1 MPVSTRSTG
10 PSAAP
15 GTPSLPGSLSHRG
28 PVAALESDLP
38 VPTLAPLLDPEE
50 ARFREMAISS
60 QEAQSGFA
68 ELLSRVSLLE
78 ERFGFV
84 EMELAHSRESER
96 KANDALIKCLA
107 LEARFALSAPPP
119 HSPMGQEAPK
129 LPVAAEEEP
138 PLLSVEEEKPQA
150 RKGKRHNKSQGPR
163 DPDHPSSESSD
174 ADSDG
179 TISPGGSFPVRGRAS
194 PGLQEI
200 IPSRAG
206 YRKLVSYRSYRLE
219 NMSQRYDG
227 TISKR
232 LSALMKGLRH
242 TVEEKFT
249 GEDPIEVL
257 PFLRSFKEGADHMD
271 ISEGAAAR
279 LFPYFLDGM
288 AREEYKS
295 HMGRAPPDVEL
306 YPYMVQFLLSRFAV
320 DEILVEAY
328 HGVTQCKALEGESEQ
343 AFGRRLYKAA
353 IRAGN
358 VVSMEDLTTLF
369 TEGLP
374 SWVQTG
380 IRNLVTPGLSYDRVV
395 RLAHNFGASLRQADL
410 SGASPKIKPVSGVKP
425 LAVKVPRTGSVGVC
439 STEASGS
446 GEDPDNAPR
455 GEKTFTLQELEV
467 ALASARIEETPRKGS
482 FPGTGSQSWYS
493 TPPTRSPPA
502 SVVSIPSRG
511 WASPTVSVRAEPLL
525 PQRGIQSRP
534 GVRRPPLCYVCYQF
548 GHWLADCP
556 SIPVE
561 VRRLAQ
567 QNRDAHLRANPPLPR
582 GPQAYSQYGHA
593 SPNAA
598 ALCTTDGYVP
608 DEGIGDIPGILLD
621 GRSAWPPVEGETPR
635 GALALEAQ
643 SPDWGMTPE
652 RAENDE
658 GGN

>member
-1 MPVSTRSTG
+1 
-10 PSAAP
+10 
-15 GTPSLPGSLSHRG
+15 
-28 PVAALESDLP
+28 
-38 VPTLAPLLDPEE
+38 
-50 ARFREMAISS
+50 MATQS
-60 QEAQSGFA
+60 QEAPSGYA
-68 ELLSRVSLLE
+68 ELFSRVSLLE
-78 ERFGFV
+78 ERFGLV
-84 EMELAHSRESER
+84 ELELAHSRESER

-107 LEARFALSAPPP
+107 LEAHFALVAPPP
-119 HSPMGQEAPK
+119 HSPTGQAVPK
-129 LPVAAEEEP
+129 NQETAKDEPMFHSAKAET
-138 PLLSVEEEKPQA
+138 SHA
-150 RKGKRHNKSQGPR
+150 RKGKRHNKSLGPR
-163 DPDHPSSESSD
+163 DPDCPTS
-174 ADSDG
+174 DSD
-179 TISPGGSFPVRGRAS
+179 TDPDDPISPGGVFPSRGPAS
-194 PGLQEI
+194 AGLTEI

-242 TVEEKFT
+242 TVEEKFS
-249 GEDPIEVL
+249 GDDPIEIL

-279 LFPYFLDGM
+279 LLPYFLDGT

-295 HMGRAPPDVEL
+295 HMGRAPPEVDL
-306 YPYMVQFLLSRFAV
+306 YAYMVQFLLSRFAV

-328 HGVTQCKALEGESEQ
+328 LGVTQCKALEGESEQ
-343 AFGRRLYKAA
+343 VYGRRLYKAA

-395 RLAHNFGASLRQADL
+395 RLAHNFGSSLRQAEL
-410 SGASPKIKPVSGVKP
+410 SGASPKPKPVAGVKP
-425 LAVKVPRTGSVGVC
+425 IGARIPRTGSVGVC
-439 STEASGS
+439 HTEASGS
-446 GEDPDNAPR
+446 GEEPDYAQR

-467 ALASARIEETPRKGS
+467 ALASARNDEKPTMGNTPVSGS
-482 FPGTGSQSWYS
+482 PSWYA

-511 WASPTVSVRAEPLL
+511 WASPTGSVRAEPIP
-525 PQRGIQSRP
+525 PQRGIPGRP
-534 GVRRPPLCYVCYQF
+534 ASRRPPLCYVCYQF

-567 QNRDAHLRANPPLPR
+567 QNRDAHLRANPPPPR
-582 GPQAYSQYGHA
+582 GPQGYSQYGHA
-593 SPNAA
+593 PSTAA
-598 ALCTTDGYVP
+598 AVYALDGLVP
-608 DEGIGDIPGILLD
+608 DEGVGETSGILPD
-621 GRSAWPPVEGETPR
+621 GRTAWPPVEGETQR
-635 GALALEAQ
+635 EALAVEIP
-643 SPDWGMTPE
+643 SPDWGMNPE
-652 RAENDE
+652 RAENE
-658 GGN
+658 QGGN